1 MIRLRLDNRTERMF
15 GRIRPSSSSPES
27 LERPPSKI
35 LKDDPISI
43 YEATLMKLKLGSQR
57 ELSSPSEQ
65 TVQIEVDFDLSSS
78 CAGATS
84 NSNSSENTAI
94 SPCEE
99 VIAIDTKFSSRSG
112 SPDSVDTHST
122 GSMKEQQSRSIS
134 VLYLFSKFMNSREV
148 ACLSCEDAMQL
159 QDGCSSIVSTT
170 SSDRQSL
177 GHMELEM
184 DQECVSSLPFS
195 QM

>member
-1 MIRLRLDNRTERMF
+1 MF
-15 GRIRPSSSSPES
+15 GRIRASSSSPES

-35 LKDDPISI
+35 LKDDPLSI

-65 TVQIEVDFDLSSS
+65 TVQTEVNFDLSSSS

-84 NSNSSENTAI
+84 NSNSFENTAI

-99 VIAIDTKFSSRSG
+99 VMAIDTECSSRSG
-112 SPDSVDTHST
+112 SPDSVDSRST
-122 GSMKEQQSRSIS
+122 GSMKEQQSRSNS

-148 ACLSCEDAMQL
+148 VCLSCEDAMQL

-177 GHMELEM
+177 GRMELEI

>member
-1 MIRLRLDNRTERMF
+1 MIHLRLDNRTERMF

-99 VIAIDTKFSSRSG
+99 VIAIDTKCSSRSG

-122 GSMKEQQSRSIS
+122 GSMKEQQSRSNS

>member
-1 MIRLRLDNRTERMF
+1 MF

-99 VIAIDTKFSSRSG
+99 VIAIDTKCSSRSG

-122 GSMKEQQSRSIS
+122 GSMKEQQSRSNS